1 MSAFLCPAL
10 TWQRPP
16 TDAVANATL
25 PDVDAGF
32 REDDQ
37 SFCALRPL
45 SPQDALEEKLL
56 LDSVS
61 WPATLASPEPFS
73 LEQTADPAHSTFTVL
88 PRDGGGQWQVGDRL
102 EVLIEMRDFRGF
114 PRTSGGD
121 VLLARMHDWALG
133 AGVVGRVVDHLN
145 GSYSALFSLFWE
157 GSAQVEV
164 RTSSRNGWKE
174 NLVII

>member
-10 TWQRPP
+10 AWQRQP

-25 PDVDAGF
+25 PDVDAEF
-32 REDDQ
+32 REDGQ
-37 SFCALRPL
+37 SFCAFRPL

-73 LEQTADPAHSTFTVL
+73 LEQTADPAHSTFTIL
-88 PRDGGGQWQVGDRL
+88 PRDGGGQWQVWDRL

-121 VLLARMHDWALG
+121 VLLARMHDSALG
-133 AGVVGRVVDHLN
+133 AGVAGRVVDHLN
-145 GSYSALFSLFWE
+145 GSYSALFSLLWE